1 MFNDHGFM
9 MYVLEQEGE
18 IDTRIGKLNK
28 AAKMLRNSI
37 DKRRPEIQ
45 QAVFGQC
52 GLSNITLDELAYI
65 RKEAGF

>member
-1 MFNDHGFM
+1 MFNDPGFILYAM
-9 MYVLEQEGE
+9 ECEGE
-18 IDTRIGKLNK
+18 IDTRTGKLNK

>member
-1 MFNDHGFM
+1 MLGNDGFL
-9 MYVLEQEGE
+9 MYAAEMEGD
-18 IDTRIGKLNK
+18 IDTRFGKLNR

-45 QAVFGQC
+45 QAVFNQC

-65 RKEAGF
+65 RKEAGM

>member
-1 MFNDHGFM
+1 MFNDPGFM

-18 IDTRIGKLNK
+18 LDTRQGKLNR

-37 DKRRPEIQ
+37 DKHRPEVQ

-52 GLSNITLDELAYI
+52 GLTNMTLDELAYV
-65 RKEAGF
+65 RREAGM